1 MCSCLVGVLAE
12 LGALLIP
19 MEESGAILSAPL
31 GLGALVTTLIGAV
44 PWPVLRETGAL
55 LASLKRSRAVLVPL
69 RGPGDVQDQE
79 MYRFQ

>member
-1 MCSCLVGVLAE
+1 
-12 LGALLIP
+12 

-69 RGPGDVQDQE
+69 RGLGDVQVPMKE
-79 MYRFQ
+79 SGSIRSASLIGLEIY